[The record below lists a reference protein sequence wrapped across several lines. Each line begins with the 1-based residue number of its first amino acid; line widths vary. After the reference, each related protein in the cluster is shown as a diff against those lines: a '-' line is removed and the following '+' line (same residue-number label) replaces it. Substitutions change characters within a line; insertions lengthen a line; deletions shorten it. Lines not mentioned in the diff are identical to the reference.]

1 MTLFGALGSTVS
13 EETHVLLHMSMF
25 PFLQK
30 YVKQE
35 FKQDEKPNLIAIGE
49 ISVFL
54 CIPL

>member
-1 MTLFGALGSTVS
+1 MTLFEALGSTVS

-35 FKQDEKPNLIAIGE
+35 FKQDEKSKLISIGE

>member
-35 FKQDEKPNLIAIGE
+35 FKQDEKPNLISIGE